1 MKVGLVSHSYQKD
14 KQTTIQKTLEL
25 IKKCVSD
32 GAELVCLQE
41 LHQGFYFCQ
50 AQNVDNFDFASEYEK
65 DVEFWSDV
73 AKEHKIV
80 LITSLFEKTL
90 EGLYFNTAVVFDSDG
105 SVAGK
110 YRKMHIPDD
119 PQFNEKFYFTPGD
132 MGFEPID
139 TSLGRLGVLVC
150 WDQWYP
156 EAARIMAL
164 KGAKI
169 LFYPTAIGWLEN
181 DDEATKKEHMD
192 AWLNVQR
199 GHSIANALPLVAVN
213 RVGFELASLSGHEN
227 PQKGIE
233 FFGSSVVYDSFG
245 GILFK
250 QDSNTECA
258 KVVDIDM
265 QKCENTRRWWPFL
278 RDRRID
284 KYEDLLKRVGV

>member
-65 DVEFWSDV
+65 DVEFWSNV

-105 SVAGK
+105 SIAGK

-132 MGFEPID
+132 IGFEPID

-181 DDEATKKEHMD
+181 DDEATKKEHRD

-250 QDSNTECA
+250 QDSSTECA